1 MRPLTKP
8 TGGFFVGCSV
18 EGLLALGSVRAHVGA
33 RAPKQALINGARYD
47 LKVFRS
53 GNNRHVRTFYP
64 MFKGA
69 AEPVEGGSGTSTGS
83 TVAPVGSGGAPG
95 FVPGSLRVIAALIN
109 PEGHDPGNETL
120 TLINLGKVAQDLA
133 GWRVE
138 DRNGRSQS
146 LSGHAIEAGETVR
159 IRLDPHRG
167 PQLSNKGGKI
177 LLIDAGGNLAH
188 VVTYSKGQARDDGRT
203 VLF

>member
-1 MRPLTKP
+1 MGRGQNQFPESVTISYRWHAPDYDRDAMRPLTKP

-33 RAPKQALINGARYD
+33 RAPKQAVVNGARYD

-69 AEPVEGGSGTSTGS
+69 VAPVEGHSGSGAGPAAS
-83 TVAPVGSGGAPG
+83 PVGNGGAPVV
-95 FVPGSLRVIAALIN
+95 VPGSLRIIAALIN

-120 TLINLGKVAQDLA
+120 TLINLGKVSQDLA

-146 LSGHAIEAGETVR
+146 LSGQAIGAGETAR
-159 IRLDPHRG
+159 IRLDPSRG
-167 PQLSNKGGKI
+167 PQLSNKGGK
-177 LLIDAGGNLAH
+177 
-188 VVTYSKGQARDDGRT
+188 SC
-203 VLF
+203 

>member
-1 MRPLTKP
+1 M
-8 TGGFFVGCSV
+8 
-18 EGLLALGSVRAHVGA
+18 GA
-33 RAPKQALINGARYD
+33 RAPKQAIINGARYD

-69 AEPVEGGSGTSTGS
+69 AETVGGGSGTGTGPA
-83 TVAPVGSGGAPG
+83 VAPVGGGGAP
-95 FVPGSLRVIAALIN
+95 VVIPGSLRVIAALIN
-109 PEGHDPGNETL
+109 PAGHDPGNETL
-120 TLINLGKVAQDLA
+120 TLINLGKAAQDLA

-146 LSGHAIEAGETVR
+146 LSGQAIEAGETAR
-159 IRLDPHRG
+159 IPLDPTRG

-177 LLIDAGGNLAH
+177 LLFDAGGNLVHA
-188 VVTYSKGQARDDGRT
+188 VTYSKGQAQDDGRT